1 MARRYDPERRRR
13 IIEAAIRI
21 VELKGIAALSHR
33 TVAAEAGVPLGS
45 TTYHFAGLDD
55 LLVAA
60 LEEVSSEPRSA
71 MKGWAE
77 ALSEALP
84 ETAGTEAPP
93 ETDRTQTLPDMDRP
107 GPSGE
112 PGSPGGPAACHGEP
126 GLADVLTRLLEEYAH
141 GGRGRIRLEY
151 ELYLAALRRPALQ
164 PVAAAWLDEM
174 AEVVGRHTR
183 DAATARVLVALIDG
197 LLLQLL
203 LTDRPFDAAEVRSAL
218 ARVTGES

>member
-1 MARRYDPERRRR
+1 MPRRYDPERRGR
-13 IIEAAIRI
+13 IIDAAIRL

-33 TVAAEAGVPLGS
+33 TVAAEADVPLGS

-60 LEEVSSEPRSA
+60 LEHVSSGPRSA
-71 MKGWAE
+71 MAGWKDVLAE
-77 ALSEALP
+77 ADATPAED
-84 ETAGTEAPP
+84 GRPP
-93 ETDRTQTLPDMDRP
+93 
-107 GPSGE
+107 
-112 PGSPGGPAACHGEP
+112 
-126 GLADVLTRLLEEYAH
+126 LADALTRLLEEYAQ
-141 GGRGRIRLEY
+141 GGRGRIRMEY

-174 AEVVGRHTR
+174 VEIIGCHTA

-203 LTDRPFDAAEVRSAL
+203 LTDRPFEREAVRSAL

>member
-84 ETAGTEAPP
+84 E
-93 ETDRTQTLPDMDRP
+93 RDRP
-107 GPSGE
+107 GPGDEAESSG
-112 PGSPGGPAACHGEP
+112 GTADRRGEP

-174 AEVVGRHTR
+174 TEVVGRHTR